1 MKVGSLVKV
10 YHYSHNARERLARIG
25 NSDRFVN
32 VDAHFI
38 GLIVATGDGDPRY
51 RRVLRS
57 VDGEWEY
64 YNVLVDGKTYRMNL
78 LRLRL
83 ISSCDIS

>member
-1 MKVGSLVKV
+1 MKVGDLVEIVGPDKSV
-10 YHYSHNARERLARIG
+10 GIIKQVFTRREICG
-25 NSDRFVN
+25 PN
-32 VDAHFI
+32 
-38 GLIVATGDGDPRY
+38 GDFFTER
-51 RRVLRS
+51 
-57 VDGEWEY
+57 Y